1 MTRAPSSP
9 SSSSQPPPPL
19 PSPDMARLIGFYGRG
34 ARRLTVF
41 EDGGGLFA
49 EGLGAVRAPFGPP
62 TDGLRQ
68 APGPAALVLDDRG
81 QTPVVRIGDE
91 ALAWRDLDAEAAAI
105 PPAATRQAEPQ
116 DRLVAA
122 PPAEPGPFQPDDL
135 VDVTAVDP
143 ALRLDIRYAT
153 TNNFMGVALY
163 DRPLAC
169 LQRPAAQA
177 LAQAHAD
184 LRAQGFGLVVFDAY
198 RPWSVTRL
206 FWQAIDPRWRA
217 YVADPAV
224 GSKHNRGCAVDLT
237 LCDLVTG
244 AQADMPSR
252 YDEASPRAH
261 ADFIGGS
268 ARQRWLR
275 ERLRAAMAV
284 AGFTVEPLEWWH
296 FDFHAWRDYR
306 LSDIPL
312 AALDGGGP
320 RG

>member
-1 MTRAPSSP
+1 MTVA
-9 SSSSQPPPPL
+9 PPPP
-19 PSPDMARLIGFYGRG
+19 SPDVARLIGFYGRG

-41 EDGGGLFA
+41 EDGGVLFA
-49 EGLGAVRAPFGPP
+49 EGPGFSRAPFGPP
-62 TDGLRQ
+62 RNGLRQ
-68 APGPAALVLDDRG
+68 AGGARGLTLDARSQPA
-81 QTPVVRIGDE
+81 VVRIWDE

-105 PPAATRQAEPQ
+105 PPAAASNPAVR
-116 DRLVAA
+116 DRASGA
-122 PPAEPGPFQPDDL
+122 PPTEPGPFEPDDL
-135 VDVTAVDP
+135 VDVTLVDP
-143 ALRLDIRYAT
+143 DLRLDIRYAT

-169 LQRPAAQA
+169 LQRPAAEA
-177 LAQAHAD
+177 LARAHAS

-224 GSKHNRGCAVDLT
+224 GSKHNRGCAVDVT
-237 LCDLVTG
+237 LCDLATG

-261 ADFIGGS
+261 ADFAGGS
-268 ARQRWLR
+268 SRQRWLR
-275 ERLRAAMAV
+275 EALRAAMAD
-284 AGFTVEPLEWWH
+284 AGFSVEPLEWWH

-306 LSDIPL
+306 LNDIPL
-312 AALDGGGP
+312 AALDAHEP